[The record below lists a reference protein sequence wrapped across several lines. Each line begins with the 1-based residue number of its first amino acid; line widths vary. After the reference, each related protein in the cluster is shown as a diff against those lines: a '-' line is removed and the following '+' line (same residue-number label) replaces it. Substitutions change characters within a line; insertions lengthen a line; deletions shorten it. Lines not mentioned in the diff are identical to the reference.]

1 MPLCGDTPWAGSV
14 EVSVWSCHVLIST
27 PQTCAAPL
35 CRWGTR
41 AQHGAL
47 RPRAPFSSSSGT
59 GPTDVFSLC
68 FISGVQ
74 RLLSTAS
81 DLAATAVWAPCP
93 PAQTGCSLRERG
105 RRPWQG
111 WAPRAGSGSGERGL
125 PKCWV
130 STALFWLT
138 KTWEFLKGWWW
149 PRLTLRAVVLQ
160 GPSAQQAFQ
169 AAWRWQG
176 LASSSDNKGSVEGRV
191 PQ

>member
-1 MPLCGDTPWAGSV
+1 MPFCWDTPCASGRAGSV
-14 EVSVWSCHVLIST
+14 EVSVWSRHVLIST

-35 CRWGTR
+35 CWWGTW

-47 RPRAPFSSSSGT
+47 PPRAPFSSSSSGA

-74 RLLSTAS
+74 RLLSMAS
-81 DLAATAVWAPCP
+81 DLATTAVWVPCP
-93 PAQTGCSLRERG
+93 PAPTGCGLRESG
-105 RRPWQG
+105 RKPWQG
-111 WAPRAGSGSGERGL
+111 WAPHAGSGSGERGL

-138 KTWEFLKGWWW
+138 KTWRIIKGWWW
-149 PRLTLRAVVLQ
+149 PRLNLRAVVLL

-169 AAWRWQG
+169 AAWHWQG
-176 LASSSDNKGSVEGRV
+176 LRR
-191 PQ
+191 